1 MVFLIVNWKI
11 RSFNIKV
18 KSASYEMMKSTL
30 SGAQRFIIYLVNY
43 FTNLRLQSP
52 R

>member
-1 MVFLIVNWKI
+1 MIFLIVNWEI
-11 RSFNIKV
+11 LSFDIKV
-18 KSASYEMMKSTL
+18 KSPSSSMMKSTL
-30 SGAQRFIIYLVNY
+30 SGAQRFIIYFVNY